1 MKIYI
6 VTKGEYSDYHI
17 IAATLSKQRAENIAK
32 IYSDNWDEAEV
43 EEYEEMS
50 GGELAKMMAK
60 LEERFVFHINNDG
73 TIGEVCAI
81 YEKKDAPHMN
91 VMTHRIDFSI
101 AAKDKEQAIKIARDL
116 RFKYYAEKYGL

>member
-6 VTKGEYSDYHI
+6 VTKGTYSDYHI

-60 LEERFVFHINNDG
+60 LEERFVFHI
-73 TIGEVCAI
+73 
-81 YEKKDAPHMN
+81 YEKKDAPN
-91 VMTHRIDFSI
+91 IKVMTHRIDFSI

>member
-32 IYSDNWDEAEV
+32 IYSDKWDKAEV
-43 EEYEEMS
+43 EEFEEMS
-50 GGELAKMMAK
+50 GKDIDVMMEK
-60 LEERFVFHINNDG
+60 LELRFVFNIKNDG
-73 TIGEVCAI
+73 TIGEVEAI
-81 YEKKDAPHMN
+81 YEKKTAPNMS
-91 VMTHRIDFSI
+91 VTPYDIAFSI

-116 RFKYYAEKYGL
+116 RSKYYAEKYGL